1 MERAWSPWPGC
12 PDRRLLLLPCRLAP
26 AIASGSFPGSLFCW
40 PVGRCR
46 GTDSACYPKPGFL
59 AVAPAPSIAP
69 ANSPSRGQDGK
80 TPPLL
85 LQRLVRPVVRADC
98 HRDVVAV
105 QFIRPNAYLDGK
117 AKFTCPHS
125 LLVGSQRV
133 RQLLDVTPTP
143 SSPALHVRVWH
154 CLLTRCAPAPKSPAE
169 PMCPEQDLACFAY
182 TMQPAVGFHQPLQAT
197 SLQRLQ
203 LNCVDARSARG
214 PSHGTHGTFAC
225 PGRGTRSMRPS
236 IDERMRAG
244 PEQHASKKA
253 TQAPGARAQRRP
265 PRTGRNPPRHMPSLH
280 HRLYLRHLWA
290 PCNSKSWGGS
300 GLADSQMLLA
310 PLFTLGR
317 ALSLMQILHDLADF
331 VPLYGKKSSRESTAL
346 AARLACRTLK
356 RGFAVPM
363 LRHRAPREKFLG
375 MGIAHVA
382 LHLCME
388 SSSLKVH
395 NSSTLQYRPRDFSS
409 ARLALPMSAG
419 SIAARCR
426 EPARRAIG
434 PSCFSH
440 PRLRELLTWAIG

>member
-1 MERAWSPWPGC
+1 MSWQC
-12 PDRRLLLLPCRLAP
+12 
-26 AIASGSFPGSLFCW
+26 
-40 PVGRCR
+40 
-46 GTDSACYPKPGFL
+46 
-59 AVAPAPSIAP
+59 
-69 ANSPSRGQDGK
+69 NSS
-80 TPPLL
+80 
-85 LQRLVRPVVRADC
+85 
-98 HRDVVAV
+98 V
-105 QFIRPNAYLDGK
+105 QTHTWM

-154 CLLTRCAPAPKSPAE
+154 WLLTRCAPAPKSPAE

-331 VPLYGKKSSRESTAL
+331 VPLYGKSHQESQLPWPQDSR
-346 AARLACRTLK
+346 
-356 RGFAVPM
+356 V
-363 LRHRAPREKFLG
+363 
-375 MGIAHVA
+375 AH
-382 LHLCME
+382 
-388 SSSLKVH
+388 
-395 NSSTLQYRPRDFSS
+395 
-409 ARLALPMSAG
+409 
-419 SIAARCR
+419 
-426 EPARRAIG
+426 
-434 PSCFSH
+434 
-440 PRLRELLTWAIG
+440 

>member
-1 MERAWSPWPGC
+1 
-12 PDRRLLLLPCRLAP
+12 
-26 AIASGSFPGSLFCW
+26 
-40 PVGRCR
+40 
-46 GTDSACYPKPGFL
+46 
-59 AVAPAPSIAP
+59 
-69 ANSPSRGQDGK
+69 
-80 TPPLL
+80 
-85 LQRLVRPVVRADC
+85 
-98 HRDVVAV
+98 
-105 QFIRPNAYLDGK
+105 
-117 AKFTCPHS
+117 
-125 LLVGSQRV
+125 
-133 RQLLDVTPTP
+133 
-143 SSPALHVRVWH
+143 
-154 CLLTRCAPAPKSPAE
+154 
-169 PMCPEQDLACFAY
+169 
-182 TMQPAVGFHQPLQAT
+182 MQPAVGFHQPLQAT

-356 RGFAVPM
+356 RGFAVPCCGTG
-363 LRHRAPREKFLG
+363 HRER
-375 MGIAHVA
+375 
-382 LHLCME
+382 
-388 SSSLKVH
+388 
-395 NSSTLQYRPRDFSS
+395 NSWVW
-409 ARLALPMSAG
+409 G
-419 SIAARCR
+419 S
-426 EPARRAIG
+426 P
-434 PSCFSH
+434 
-440 PRLRELLTWAIG
+440 T